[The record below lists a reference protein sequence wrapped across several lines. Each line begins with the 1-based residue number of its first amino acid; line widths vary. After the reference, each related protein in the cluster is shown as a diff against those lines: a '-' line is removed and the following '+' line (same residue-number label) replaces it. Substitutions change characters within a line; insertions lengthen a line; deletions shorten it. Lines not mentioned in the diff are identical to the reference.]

1 MRPVNLAVFMAAIPL
16 HITRNIA
23 AWYFSLSIRCNTFFC
38 IKQSLK
44 YILKQNIAFYFLFLI
59 KILLLDWG
67 EDLFLQL
74 NTYAHLTFNI
84 IYIYIT
90 AKDHFY
96 DTIYPA
102 KDRVFLVLSYV
113 TYIALWHTSR

>member
-1 MRPVNLAVFMAAIPL
+1 MQPVNLAVFMVAIPL
-16 HITRNIA
+16 HITRNMV
-23 AWYFSLSIRCNTFFC
+23 AWYFSLSIRCSTFFRV
-38 IKQSLK
+38 KQFSK
-44 YILKQNIAFYFLFLI
+44 YNLKQNIAFYFLFLI
-59 KILLLDWG
+59 KILLVDWG
-67 EDLFLQL
+67 EDMFLQL

-102 KDRVFLVLSYV
+102 KDRVFLIFSYF
-113 TYIALWHTSR
+113 TYIAF